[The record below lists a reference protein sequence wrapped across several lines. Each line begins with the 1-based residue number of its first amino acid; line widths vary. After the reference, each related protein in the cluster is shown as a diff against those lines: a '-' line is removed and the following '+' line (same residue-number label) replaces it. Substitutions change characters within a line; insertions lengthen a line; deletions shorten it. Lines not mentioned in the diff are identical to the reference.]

1 MQKRST
7 LPLGHP
13 RLYSCMPLRIVMWLW
28 PGFSITAMRQTGKAK
43 ASVTNATALLILFE
57 ISTGF
62 ERTAEF
68 SLLLDP

>member
-1 MQKRST
+1 
-7 LPLGHP
+7 
-13 RLYSCMPLRIVMWLW
+13 MWLW